1 MIHDFGEGV
10 SISVQCEADGQVT
23 VRAWVDGQQLHRHT
37 VGRETAGLA
46 AVEAMAHALE
56 AAQLR
61 ASVAQGAALALRAVA
76 QIPEPPA
83 PVRGG
88 ALGWIARSLA
98 WLRWLLPGL
107 TLAGC
112 DRPTVSPAELRSLA
126 CAAAVPADDARAIA
140 ASMQGT
146 ATDDQRARAVQALL
160 DLQTCRERA
169 NAVEK

>member
-1 MIHDFGEGV
+1 M

-76 QIPEPPA
+76 QLPEPPA

-88 ALGWIARSLA
+88 ALAWLGRSLA
-98 WLRWLLPGL
+98 WLRWLLPCVA
-107 TLAGC
+107 LAAC
-112 DRPTVSPAELRSLA
+112 DRPKTVSPAELRSLA
-126 CAAAVPADDARAIA
+126 CAAAVPADDTRAIA

-146 ATDDQRARAVQALL
+146 ATDEQRARAVRALL

-169 NAVEK
+169 KGEG